1 MFDRVGTNRGQ
12 RIDNSWTRTGKAGVN
27 QHLTVSTWKDGDIS
41 AGAHEDAHVAAKFL
55 NRECTRCGCPPSSLH
70 KSVILGKELSWS
82 HEGDAKSFAEA
93 RKLRREI

>member
-12 RIDNSWTRTGKAGVN
+12 GIDNSWNAHRQSRRQSTPS
-27 QHLTVSTWKDGDIS
+27 VSIWKDGDIS

-93 RKLRREI
+93 RKLRRE